1 MFNPLQVILLALLVG
16 VWTWQKYNLQM
27 FYYAS
32 VAYLGFF
39 TGLIMGDV
47 TTGMLVGGSMCLMS
61 LGLFGAGGSS
71 VPEYQVGCIA
81 GAAFAI
87 AMGKTGQDAVTTALT
102 VGVPVAA
109 LGTQLDVLG
118 TGPQEDDLRKAYL
131 DCYYRSNHSG
141 RAGNLRIV
149 RIHKK

>member
-61 LGLFGAGGSS
+61 LGLFG
-71 VPEYQVGCIA
+71 VP
-81 GAAFAI
+81 
-87 AMGKTGQDAVTTALT
+87 
-102 VGVPVAA
+102 
-109 LGTQLDVLG
+109 
-118 TGPQEDDLRKAYL
+118 LRRL
-131 DCYYRSNHSG
+131 
-141 RAGNLRIV
+141 LLI
-149 RIHKK
+149 